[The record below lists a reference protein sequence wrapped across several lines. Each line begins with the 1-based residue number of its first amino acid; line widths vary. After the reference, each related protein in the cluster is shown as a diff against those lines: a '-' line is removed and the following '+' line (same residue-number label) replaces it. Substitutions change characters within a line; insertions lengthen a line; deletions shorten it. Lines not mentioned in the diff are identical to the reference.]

1 MRNKWVIVCVLIIA
15 SLVTWQISCVAAAS
29 KKPEKDSRELKFQDM
44 LVLFLLPYMNDK
56 LTDVYSKDLKVAPD
70 LYPYFI
76 DVKHIDRLNGFRGFE
91 FQITLEATPTVGP
104 HIAVGE
110 DLFTFEVKSGVDVK
124 LVKFEHLKG
133 PNKKDFPPNYQDLL
147 K

>member
-1 MRNKWVIVCVLIIA
+1 MRNKWVIVFVLIIA
-15 SLVTWQISCVAAAS
+15 SVVTWQTSCVAAAN
-29 KKPEKDSRELKFQDM
+29 KNPEKDSRELKFQDM
-44 LVLFLLPYMNDK
+44 IVLFLLPYMNDK
-56 LTDVYSKDLKVAPD
+56 LAEVYAKDLKVAPG
-70 LYPYFI
+70 LYPYYI
-76 DVKHIDRLNGFRGFE
+76 DVKHVDRLNGFRGFE
-91 FQITLEATPTVGP
+91 FQITLEATPTIGP
-104 HIAVGE
+104 HIPVGE